1 MKQIYIG
8 STQRSKIY
16 AQLRKSLRGLNVA
29 LFAILALLIIVPII
43 FSDKLI
49 KTQAKMSPVA
59 YIETDSGF
67 SGSAVYVG
75 NNYFITAAHVVDD
88 LTIGDEVYMEFRN
101 PNDENDNFHA
111 KAKLLACGD
120 FANKGKSPNE
130 DYALLCI
137 QNMNADDLTTAY
149 IIMDDENLI
158 DLNNEETSKV
168 TAIGYPNGRYSKTS
182 GNISNKQGGAI
193 DIVYKRLLFS
203 QLVKVMSMKDAKI
216 IADEYVKSYVK
227 KEDFY
232 VVTGAKIWHG
242 NSGGALIHTKTN
254 KLVGITNMEFTETNV
269 QDKVDNKDAHVE
281 LNADDQTYVL
291 KIGAIK
297 KGLKAKGFNI

>member
-1 MKQIYIG
+1 MKQIFVG
-8 STQRSKIY
+8 STQRLKLHNEIG
-16 AQLRKSLRGLNVA
+16 K
-29 LFAILALLIIVPII
+29 AILSTRIVIATVLALLLIIPISFAKKI
-43 FSDKLI
+43 FVLGNGE
-49 KTQAKMSPVA
+49 MSPVV
-59 YIETDSGF
+59 YIETSSS
-67 SGSAVYVG
+67 SGSAVYIG

-88 LTIGDEVYMEFRN
+88 LSVGDEVDLEFRN
-101 PNDENDNFHA
+101 PNDENDNFPA
-111 KAKLLACGD
+111 KAILLASGD
-120 FANKGKSPNE
+120 FAKKGKSPNE

-149 IIMDDENLI
+149 IIMDDENSI

-193 DIVYKRLLFS
+193 DIVYKRLLLS
-203 QLVKVMSMKDAKI
+203 RLLNVMSMSDAKNL
-216 IADEYVKSYVK
+216 ADEYVKNFVK

-269 QDKVDNKDAHVE
+269 QDKVDNDTHID
-281 LNADDQTYVL
+281 LNADDQTFVL

-297 KGLKAKGFNI
+297 KGLRAKGFQL

>member
-1 MKQIYIG
+1 MKQVYVG
-8 STQRSKIY
+8 STQRSKMHN
-16 AQLRKSLRGLNVA
+16 QLRNTTRGVGIA
-29 LFAILALLIIVPII
+29 QVIIFALLVIISIV
-43 FSDKLI
+43 FSDKI
-49 KTQAKMSPVA
+49 FQKHPSKMSPVV
-59 YIETDSGF
+59 YIEADGC

-75 NNYFITAAHVVDD
+75 KNYFITAAHVVEE
-88 LTIGDEVYMEFRN
+88 LQIGDEIYVEFRN
-101 PNDENDNFHA
+101 PNNETDNFPA
-111 KAKLLACGD
+111 TAKLLACGD
-120 FANKGKSPNE
+120 YANKGGSPNE

-203 QLVKVMSMKDAKI
+203 QLVKDMSMKDAKI

-297 KGLKAKGFNI
+297 KGLKAKGFDI